1 MLQENIKN
9 INGAQSNERILVF
22 QINEDNI
29 DLWRTVIKRAG

>member
-9 INGAQSNERILVF
+9 IDGAQSDEQILVF
-22 QINEDNI
+22 QLNEDKI